1 MGQRKLN
8 RQSVRR
14 WRFTIVCGLC
24 AFLISCNNANS
35 LLDDYLSRLQR
46 TLDVDIPS
54 PETLTLPAFPPR
66 RDLLIDIPDSRIN
79 LIEAWEL
86 NHCQVFSL
94 IGERNSILGKLS
106 EADVRFDYER
116 RLLNALPDCIED
128 DATSDDT
135 RELLTTVLITKR
147 RQLKDALWNA
157 TFAQA
162 DFAHLFSLSE
172 RELKPDEPLNIALY
186 EQVLSQLVHW
196 PKGESAVSSE
206 HVSHGVKLGS
216 EFSLAGATL
225 QSQRLA
231 IIRLTQA
238 NQMLL
243 QATDASSLCP
253 KGLTLPELEFAR
265 NVMMKSFIGKVQ
277 PWLVTVADAERA
289 SLAQTYAFA
298 QTFPTT
304 EQGKLVSYFEDTRAI
319 NHRFREIIRLHT
331 ERWQALFETCQ
342 QSATPS

>member
-1 MGQRKLN
+1 MGQRQLN
-8 RQSVRR
+8 RQRVRR
-14 WRFTIVCGLC
+14 WQLTFVCGLC
-24 AFLISCNNANS
+24 AILFSCNNADS

-46 TLDVDIPS
+46 TLAVDIPS
-54 PETLTLPAFPPR
+54 PEAMTLPAYPPR

-116 RLLNALPDCIED
+116 RLLSALPDCIEN
-128 DATSDDT
+128 DATSDDA
-135 RELLTTVLITKR
+135 RELLTAVLNAKR
-147 RQLKDALWNA
+147 RQLPDVLWNA
-157 TFAQA
+157 TFAQS

-172 RELKPDEPLNIALY
+172 RTLKPDEPLNLALY
-186 EQVLSQLVHW
+186 EQTLSQLSHW
-196 PKGESAVSSE
+196 TKGASAVTSE
-206 HVSHGVKLGS
+206 RVSQSAQLGS

-231 IIRLTQA
+231 ITRLTQA
-238 NQMLL
+238 NRMLL
-243 QATDASSLCP
+243 QATEASSLCP
-253 KGLTLPELEFAR
+253 KGLTLPELDIAR

-298 QTFPTT
+298 ETFPAT
-304 EQGKLVSYFEDTRAI
+304 EQQKLTPYFEQTRAI
-319 NHRFREIIRLHT
+319 NRRFRDTIRLHT
-331 ERWQALFETCQ
+331 ERWQALFENCQ
-342 QSATPS
+342 QSATPT